1 MKNKR
6 LFLLCGCPGSGKST
20 WVRHR
25 INTYGGYHISRD
37 EIRFAILDER
47 GGNYFDYENEVI
59 RTFIARI
66 NELLDNDEQNID
78 IYVDATHLTDNS
90 RNQIMKQL
98 HLKDAYKIAIW
109 MKVPLDICLMRNKQ
123 RIGRARVP
131 DKTIADMYVRASKP
145 TKYEFD
151 EVWIVD
157 ANGDIIYN

>member
-20 WVRHR
+20 WIRQR
-25 INTYGGYHISRD
+25 INTYGGYHVSRD

-59 RTFIARI
+59 RIFIARI

-98 HLKDAYKIAIW
+98 HLKNAYKIAVW
-109 MKVPLDICLMRNKQ
+109 MKVPLDICLIRNNK
-123 RIGRARVP
+123 RTGRAKVP
-131 DKTIADMYVRASKP
+131 SKAITDMYNRAYRPSLKDFN
-145 TKYEFD
+145 EIW
-151 EVWIVD
+151 EI
-157 ANGDIIYN
+157 DIKGERIN

>member
-20 WVRHR
+20 WIRQR
-25 INTYGGYHISRD
+25 INSYGGYHISRD

-98 HLKDAYKIAIW
+98 HLKNAYKIAVW
-109 MKVPLDICLMRNKQ
+109 MKVPLDICLIRNRQ

-131 DKTIADMYVRASKP
+131 DKTIVDMYARASKP

>member
-20 WVRHR
+20 WVRQR

-47 GGNYFDYENEVI
+47 GGNYFNYENEVI

-90 RNQIMKQL
+90 RNQIMRQL
-98 HLKDAYKIAIW
+98 HLKDIYKIAVW
-109 MKVPLDICLMRNKQ
+109 MKVPLDICLIRNNK
-123 RIGRARVP
+123 RTGRAKVP
-131 DKTIADMYVRASKP
+131 SKTIADMYSRAHRPSLKDFN
-145 TKYEFD
+145 EIW
-151 EVWIVD
+151 EI
-157 ANGDIIYN
+157 DIKGERIN

>member
-20 WVRHR
+20 WVRQR
-25 INTYGGYHISRD
+25 INIYGGYHISRD

-66 NELLDNDEQNID
+66 NKLLDNDEQDID

-90 RNQIMKQL
+90 RNQIMRQL
-98 HLKDAYKIAIW
+98 HLKDIYKIAVW
-109 MKVPLDICLMRNKQ
+109 MKVPLDICLMRNNK
-123 RIGRARVP
+123 RTGRAKVP
-131 DKTIADMYVRASKP
+131 SKTIADMYSRAHRPSLKDFN
-145 TKYEFD
+145 EIW
-151 EVWIVD
+151 EI
-157 ANGDIIYN
+157 DIKGERIN

>member
-20 WVRHR
+20 WVRQR

-66 NELLDNDEQNID
+66 NELLDNDEQDID

-90 RNQIMKQL
+90 RNQIMRQL
-98 HLKDAYKIAIW
+98 HLKDIYKIAVW
-109 MKVPLDICLMRNKQ
+109 MKVPLDICLIRNNK
-123 RIGRARVP
+123 RTGRAKVP
-131 DKTIADMYVRASKP
+131 SKTIADMYSRAYHPSPKDFN
-145 TKYEFD
+145 EIW
-151 EVWIVD
+151 EI
-157 ANGDIIYN
+157 DIKGERIN